1 MLNPQQSQKTG
12 ACTGYNPMIL
22 LTATCPSWLDQCCHM
37 LRDHIRQTRQIRKVK
52 ILVLVQAVESSK
64 QAGTGDWSSRFR
76 SFLVHSAQLTHL
88 DSLLASTS
96 QPATVAPQPVGMAP
110 FLDISSSPSKQV
122 SMLKAWTAFV
132 FKASVSFVPSYAVQ
146 EIHVCR
152 QCRDSVASCCHVPL
166 QQQVVHTAST
176 AVRLLHRHGQLCC

>member
-1 MLNPQQSQKTG
+1 MHLSSFKRLTLISQQSQKTG

-64 QAGTGDWSSRFR
+64 QAGTSDWSSRFR

-96 QPATVAPQPVGMAP
+96 QPSTVAPRPVGMAP
-110 FLDISSSPSKQV
+110 FLDISSSSSKQV
-122 SMLKAWTAFV
+122 SMLKPW
-132 FKASVSFVPSYAVQ
+132 
-146 EIHVCR
+146 
-152 QCRDSVASCCHVPL
+152 
-166 QQQVVHTAST
+166 VV
-176 AVRLLHRHGQLCC
+176 LHHQGFCEP